1 MKKNRKF
8 MSILLALSVAIAG
21 CPTAY
26 TAADTTTQ
34 TENTSDYGR
43 KPDDSYI
50 HRSTGGKKS
59 QTMSSNDYSK
69 EAWGEG

>member
-21 CPTAY
+21 CPAAY

-43 KPDDSYI
+43 KPDDSVYPPFD
-50 HRSTGGKKS
+50 RRKKIPDHVE
-59 QTMSSNDYSK
+59 Q
-69 EAWGEG
+69 

>member
-21 CPTAY
+21 CPT
-26 TAADTTTQ
+26 ADTTTQ

-59 QTMSSNDYSK
+59 
-69 EAWGEG
+69 

>member
-21 CPTAY
+21 CPAAY

-43 KPDDSYI
+43 KHDD
-50 HRSTGGKKS
+50 
-59 QTMSSNDYSK
+59 
-69 EAWGEG
+69 